1 MNSDKSKNE
10 VILHQLNY
18 LSKRYDEL
26 LKDLEQT
33 EDIKHKPTANKRSW
47 TAFLRKNEMKTPK

>member
-26 LKDLEQT
+26 LKDLEQA
-33 EDIKHKPTANKRSW
+33 EDIKHKPTAYKRSW
-47 TAFLRKNEMKTPK
+47 TTFLRKNEMKTPK